1 MTFIAQSGAF
11 NNVSEAKA
19 IRQEVKALEGQNF
32 TLMIVIAVLGGVV
45 GLW

>member
-1 MTFIAQSGAF
+1 VTYIAQSGAF

-19 IRQEVKALEGQNF
+19 IREEVKALEGENN
-32 TLMIVIAVLGGVV
+32 TLIIVIAVLGGVI